1 MGERFIMGNKRYTK
15 QVVKPVDKG
24 VYGMYV
30 APAMNYITNQFT
42 GFAARRGATGRVKTT
57 LKEEGTQKADGI
69 R

>member
-1 MGERFIMGNKRYTK
+1 MGNNKRYTK

-42 GFAARRGATGRVKTT
+42 GFGARRGATGRVKNN
-57 LKEEGTQKADGI
+57 TQRG
-69 R
+69 RYSS

>member
-1 MGERFIMGNKRYTK
+1 MGERFVMGNTKRYTK

-42 GFAARRGATGRVKTT
+42 GFGARRGVTGRVKNN
-57 LKEEGTQKADGI
+57 TQRG
-69 R
+69 RYSS